1 MNVAGNLASIYGSF
15 LWPAADAPRYFTGW
29 GCTLAFVF
37 TMSVVAF
44 VGRTLFKRHPYPD
57 A

>member
-1 MNVAGNLASIYGSF
+1 MNVAGNLASIYGAF
-15 LWPAADAPRYFTGW
+15 LWPASHAPRYFAGW

-37 TMSVVAF
+37 TLSVGAF
-44 VGRTLFKRHPYPD
+44 VARVMFKKYPYPS